1 MLDEMLKHLKLINE
15 RYNMANRVA
24 AIQMTSAH
32 DVTQNLLSAEKL
44 IQRAVDQDA
53 KLIVLPEMFAIMG
66 LDQMDK
72 VKYRE
77 TIDHGRIQDFLREQ
91 ALKHN
96 IFLIGGTI
104 PIAASLDSNKVYA
117 ACLVFNGQG
126 QRIARY
132 DKIHLFDVEI
142 REQNEKYSE
151 SHTTLPGN
159 DVVVVDTPFG
169 KLGLAVC
176 YDIRF
181 PELFRMMH
189 IREVEIIA
197 FPAAFTFITGSAHWD
212 ILVRARAIE
221 NQVYIIA
228 AAQTGIHSNQ
238 RKTYGHS
245 MIVNPWGNVQAAL
258 PKEEGIVVADVDLND
273 LHRIRGDFPT
283 LKHRK
288 LS

>member
-1 MLDEMLKHLKLINE
+1 ML
-15 RYNMANRVA
+15 NRVA

-32 DVTQNLLSAEKL
+32 DVGQNLLSAEKL
-44 IQRAVDQDA
+44 IQRAVDEGA
-53 KLIVLPEMFAIMG
+53 KLVVLPEMFAIMG

-77 TIDHGRIQDFLREQ
+77 TMGHGRIQDFLRDQ
-91 ALKHN
+91 AIKHK
-96 IFLIGGTI
+96 IFLVGGTI
-104 PIAASLDSNKVYA
+104 PIATDNSNKVYA
-117 ACLVFNGQG
+117 SCLVFNDQG
-126 QRIARY
+126 QCIARY
-132 DKIHLFDVEI
+132 NKIHLFDVEI
-142 REQNEKYSE
+142 PEHKEKYSE
-151 SHTTLPGN
+151 SHTTLPGGKI
-159 DVVVVDTPFG
+159 VVMDTPFG

-189 IREVEIIA
+189 IRSVEVIA
-197 FPAAFTFITGSAHWD
+197 FPAAFTFTTGSAHWD

-228 AAQTGIHSNQ
+228 AAQTGAHSNS

-245 MIVNPWGNVQAAL
+245 MIVNPWGDIQATL
-258 PKEEGIVVADVDLND
+258 PAEEGVVIADIDLNS
-273 LHRIRGDFPT
+273 LHQLRGDFPT

-288 LS
+288 L